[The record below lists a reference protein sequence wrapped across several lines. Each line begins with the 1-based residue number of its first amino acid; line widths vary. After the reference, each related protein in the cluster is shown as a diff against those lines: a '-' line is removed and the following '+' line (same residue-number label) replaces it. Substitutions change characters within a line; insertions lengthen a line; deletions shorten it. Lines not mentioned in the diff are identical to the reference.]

1 MPAAARCGHH
11 EGFSEPPVHHA
22 PAPQQPEFL
31 MHLVRIGTALCVTTL
46 AALTACS
53 APPHRYEPVAQA
65 PIAAPVPV
73 YFEEG
78 RVRSIE
84 VIPVAARSSGGGAV
98 LGAILG
104 GVIGHQIGGGTGKAL
119 ATGAGAIGG
128 AVAGNAIEMHNKR
141 DDEIF
146 RVSVRFDN
154 GSVRSFDF
162 QRIDDLRVGDH
173 VKLEDG
179 QIHRL

>member
-1 MPAAARCGHH
+1 MNFRPFAT
-11 EGFSEPPVHHA
+11 V
-22 PAPQQPEFL
+22 
-31 MHLVRIGTALCVTTL
+31 LCVTTL
-46 AALTACS
+46 ATITACS
-53 APPHRYEPVAQA
+53 APQQRYEPVAQA
-65 PIAAPVPV
+65 PVPAYAPVPV
-73 YFEEG
+73 YYEQG

-84 VIPVAARSSGGGAV
+84 VIPVASRGSSGGGAV
-98 LGAILG
+98 LGAIIG
-104 GVIGHQIGGGTGKAL
+104 GVIGHQVGGGTGKAL

-128 AVAGNAIEMHNKR
+128 AVAGNAIEMRNKR

-162 QRIDDLRVGDH
+162 QRIDDLRVGDQ
-173 VKLEDG
+173 VKLEGG